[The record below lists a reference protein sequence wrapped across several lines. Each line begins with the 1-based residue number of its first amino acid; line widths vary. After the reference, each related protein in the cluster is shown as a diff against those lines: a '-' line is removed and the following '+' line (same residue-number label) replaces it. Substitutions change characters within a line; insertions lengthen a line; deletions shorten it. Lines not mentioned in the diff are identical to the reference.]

1 MFALDAHFYKTDALL
16 TVSPRSNCCPGTT
29 RECQINILRS
39 KLIVVQKYIFKQ
51 VQFGGILELNFSL
64 FFFVRLLSISMCN
77 LTERNLFE
85 NLKFITE
92 FVTKLIGFDILNVIC
107 ILILVLNL
115 NSFFHGSMIFKALKH
130 SSKIRDLCSMKLPV
144 ENTTKFAVQ
153 MKI

>member
-1 MFALDAHFYKTDALL
+1 MFALNAHFYKTDALL

-29 RECQINILRS
+29 RECQINNLRS
-39 KLIVVQKYIFKQ
+39 ELIVQKYIFKQ
-51 VQFGGILELNFSL
+51 VQFGGILEMNFSL

-92 FVTKLIGFDILNVIC
+92 FLTKLIGFDILNVIC

-130 SSKIRDLCSMKLPV
+130 SSKIRDFCWMKLPAK
-144 ENTTKFAVQ
+144 NTTKFAVQ

>member
-1 MFALDAHFYKTDALL
+1 MHIFTKLMHCWLCHQGL
-16 TVSPRSNCCPGTT
+16 TVVLEPQENVRLTTWGQSWLSRNIFSN
-29 RECQINILRS
+29 
-39 KLIVVQKYIFKQ
+39 KYS
-51 VQFGGILELNFSL
+51 LEGFWRWYFSL

-130 SSKIRDLCSMKLPV
+130 SSKIRDLCSMTLPE

-153 MKI
+153 MKIWGFY